1 MPTPSQHAPDV
12 AVAVVTGSATASIGS
27 VIGIPVEA
35 LIAGLFGGLVAVFMF
50 PTSRTDGAPPR
61 QGLALYLS
69 LAASVLVS
77 VIVSGFLGPLTS
89 AWINAPTI
97 PDHIEVKAFAFLW
110 GAGAQAGLL
119 VSAIQ
124 ALRRRIDQLGG
135 QAAGG
140 DST

>member
-1 MPTPSQHAPDV
+1 MPTPSQHATDV

-35 LIAGLFGGLVAVFMF
+35 LVAGLCGGLVAVFMF
-50 PTSRTDGAPPR
+50 PTPRPDGAPPQ
-61 QGLALYLS
+61 QGLALYVT

-77 VIVSGFLGPLTS
+77 VAVAGFLGPLTA
-89 AWINAPTI
+89 AWVNAPTI
-97 PDHIEVKAFAFLW
+97 PDHVELKAFAFLW

-119 VSAIQ
+119 VSAIR

-135 QAAGG
+135 AAAEGE
-140 DST
+140 TT